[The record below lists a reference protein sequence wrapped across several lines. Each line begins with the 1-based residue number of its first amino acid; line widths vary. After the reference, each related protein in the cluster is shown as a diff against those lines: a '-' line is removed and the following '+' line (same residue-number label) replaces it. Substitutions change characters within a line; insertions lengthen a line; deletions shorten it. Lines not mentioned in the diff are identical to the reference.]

1 MPEIRLLAG
10 EPLLLAAVIGLLGL
24 LIGSFLNVVIL
35 RLPRM
40 LERAWWQEA
49 RSVLQL
55 PARPS
60 PERFSLAY
68 PPSTCPRCGARIKPW
83 HNLPIVSWLLLRG
96 RCANCAAPISIQYP
110 LVELASGLA
119 AAACAWRFGWSPQ
132 LAAALVLT
140 WTLIALS
147 VIDLHTQLLP
157 DLMTLPLL
165 WLGLLLSFFGQFT
178 NLHSAVIGAMAGY
191 LSLWS
196 VYWIFKLI
204 TGKEGMGY
212 GDFKLLAAL
221 GAWLGWQALPAVI
234 LLSSA
239 VGALVGVGLILAR
252 RMDRGVPMPF
262 GPYLACAGWITLMWG
277 DQLTGFYLSAVHLR

>member
-1 MPEIRLLAG
+1 MPEIRLLAS
-10 EPLLLAAVIGLLGL
+10 EPLLFAAIVGLFGLLV
-24 LIGSFLNVVIL
+24 GSFLNVVIL

-49 RSVLQL
+49 RAFLQL
-55 PARPS
+55 PPRPS
-60 PERFSLAY
+60 SERFSLAY

-83 HNLPIVSWLLLRG
+83 HNLPVVSWLLLRG

-140 WTLIALS
+140 WTLIALA

-165 WLGLLLSFFGQFT
+165 WLGLLLSFAGLFT
-178 NLHSAVIGAMAGY
+178 NLHGAVIGAIAGY

-204 TGKEGMGY
+204 TGKEGMGF

-239 VGALVGVGLILAR
+239 VGALIGIGLILAR

-277 DQLTGFYLSAVHLR
+277 DQLANLYISAVRG